1 MATAVNNRIVEAMVV
16 ACDFAAQNNEILTK
30 NFFHI
35 RNKSMLPKMNG
46 AYVLLMHIG
55 RPVVAKTGSLGR
67 LHFGKGVY
75 AYVGS
80 ALSGLEPRISRHL
93 SKRKESMHWHIDYL
107 TSSPYA
113 SIEHVVMGETEKKA
127 ECKVSKAIAS
137 RPFSNMVPDFGSS
150 DCNCNS
156 HLYRLDSSIDESLQ
170 ELKGIFSSLGLT
182 PIVLHV

>member
-1 MATAVNNRIVEAMVV
+1 MKGV
-16 ACDFAAQNNEILTK
+16 
-30 NFFHI
+30 
-35 RNKSMLPKMNG
+35 
-46 AYVLLMHIG
+46 YVLLMNIV
-55 RPVVAKTGSLGR
+55 RPVIVETGSLGR

-93 SKRKESMHWHIDYL
+93 SKRKKNMHWHIDYL

-113 SIEHVVMGETEKKA
+113 SIEYVIMGETSKGV

-137 RPFSNMVPDFGSS
+137 KPFSNEVPAFGSS
-150 DCNCNS
+150 DCSCNS

-170 ELKGIFSSLGLT
+170 ELKRIFSSLELT

>member
-1 MATAVNNRIVEAMVV
+1 MILHHRTTKHQNLDDEKLFPHPEQVNATEM
-16 ACDFAAQNNEILTK
+16 K
-30 NFFHI
+30 
-35 RNKSMLPKMNG
+35 G

-55 RPVVAKTGSLGR
+55 RPVTARTGSLGR

-80 ALSGLEPRISRHL
+80 ALNGVEPRISRHL
-93 SKRKESMHWHIDYL
+93 SKRNENMHWHIDYP

-113 SIEHVVMGETEKKA
+113 SVEYVIMGETSKGI

-137 RPFSNMVPDFGSS
+137 KQFSNEVPAFGSS

-156 HLYRLDSSIDESLQ
+156 YLYRLDATIDESLQ
-170 ELKGIFSSLGLT
+170 EMKKTFSSLGLI